1 MPSWY
6 NEVMLMREFGW
17 TEKQLVEEVTIERMQ
32 QIAYIYEIEA
42 KKEKMGS
49 GSHIPQ
55 RQIRKIR

>member
-1 MPSWY
+1 
-6 NEVMLMREFGW
+6 MLMREFGW